1 MEHSGRVIKCHSN
14 FFDVLVGGAVVRTVL
29 RGRLRLARL
38 EILAGDLVDLARAPD
53 GCYVVE
59 RVLPR
64 KNVMRRPPVANV
76 DLLLVVFTLRD
87 PPFNPLVVD
96 KLLVLAESRGF
107 EAMVCLNKSD
117 LYPAR
122 DSLAALEPYRLA
134 GYRTVVTSA
143 VTGAGIEEL
152 RGGLSGGVAVI
163 AGQSGVGKSSLLNAL
178 IPGAGREVSG
188 ISRKRNMGR
197 HTTKGV
203 DLLSVPGGG
212 LVADTPG
219 FTKLEMEEL
228 TKEDLLRGF
237 PEIRS
242 LEGTCRFSDCVH
254 RNEPDCAVKE
264 AVASCRIGS
273 SRYESYLAMFD
284 EVEMREQRRYR

>member
-1 MEHSGRVIKCHSN
+1 MEYSGRVIKCHSN

-29 RGRLRLARL
+29 RGRLRLDRL
-38 EILAGDLVDLARAPD
+38 EILAGDLVEVAKAPD
-53 GCYVVE
+53 GCYVIE
-59 RVLPR
+59 HLLPR

-107 EAMVCLNKSD
+107 GAVVCLNKSD
-117 LYPAR
+117 LYPVG
-122 DSLAALEPYRLA
+122 DSAAALEPYRLA
-134 GYRTVVTSA
+134 GYRTVATSA
-143 VTGAGIEEL
+143 VTGSGMDEL
-152 RGGLSGGVAVI
+152 RGGLSGGVGVL
-163 AGQSGVGKSSLLNAL
+163 AGQSGVGKSSLLNTL
-178 IPGAGREVSG
+178 IPGVEREVGG

-219 FTKLEMEEL
+219 FTRLEMEEL
-228 TKEDLLRGF
+228 GKKDLLCGF
-237 PEIRS
+237 PEIRR

-254 RNEPDCAVKE
+254 RSEPDCAVKE
-264 AVASCRIGS
+264 AVASGGIGR

-284 EVEMREQRRYR
+284 EVEMREQRRYK